1 MFFDPSHKS
10 FSSLVLGTPTCKCV
24 GISEKLSLCFDVD
37 MHLFEWESVICLL
50 PFCRRLWF
58 MFCLINMVAPLDLCG
73 AKEGKSSRRHPLDRL
88 SFLSCSSDVESL
100 RSFRFL
106 CLLLALPALLVS
118 SLLTDDVDDEPDD
131 INWL

>member
-1 MFFDPSHKS
+1 M
-10 FSSLVLGTPTCKCV
+10 V
-24 GISEKLSLCFDVD
+24 
-37 MHLFEWESVICLL
+37 
-50 PFCRRLWF
+50 
-58 MFCLINMVAPLDLCG
+58 CLINMVAPLDLCG

-118 SLLTDDVDDEPDD
+118 SLLTDDVDERFVRILDAELLDHLPRDRVG
-131 INWL
+131 LVG